1 MKYQM
6 KRETLEKAILIRED
20 ILQIERMS
28 SIIASGKKAYF
39 VFQEGYN
46 SNVTDKQTY
55 FSERMTAKMVSL
67 LQEYKMEL
75 EKEIEQL

>member
-1 MKYQM
+1 M

-28 SIIASGKKAYF
+28 SIMSTGITARF
-39 VFQEGYN
+39 EFIEGYCN
-46 SNVTDKQTY
+46 DLGKRIS

-67 LQEYKMEL
+67 LQEYKLEL
-75 EKEIEQL
+75 EKEIEAL